1 MAGLA
6 DPTADPLV
14 PHRDIDQAV
23 MLANLGKGSPVMSLF
38 SHDPQVAAT
47 MVAGASGFHGRF
59 LIVDRASAA
68 DATGHGA
75 ALPHLQHG
83 GPGRAGGGAELDGM
97 IGMLPYLQRTALQA
111 SPATLDLLA
120 GI

>member
-1 MAGLA
+1 
-6 DPTADPLV
+6 
-14 PHRDIDQAV
+14 
-23 MLANLGKGSPVMSLF
+23 MSLF

-47 MVAGASGFHGRF
+47 MVAGASSLHGRI
-59 LIVDRASAA
+59 LIVDHDSDA

-83 GPGRAGGGAELDGM
+83 GPGRAGGGAELGGM
-97 IGMLPYLQRTALQA
+97 IVMLPYLQRTALQA